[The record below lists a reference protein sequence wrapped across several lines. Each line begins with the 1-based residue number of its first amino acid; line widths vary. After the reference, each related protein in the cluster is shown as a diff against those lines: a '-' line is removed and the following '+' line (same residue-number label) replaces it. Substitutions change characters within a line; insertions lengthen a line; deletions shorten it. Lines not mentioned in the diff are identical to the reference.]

1 VSDRTVR
8 TISQRLSLRKP
19 QSESLEILADVV
31 GKIELSKGG
40 DPAAA
45 LATIRESFPT
55 VEDFERE
62 FPSLCFALA
71 TGVGKTR
78 LMGAFISYL
87 YLTGKSR
94 HFFVLAPN
102 KTIYE
107 KLIADFSP
115 ESPKYVFKGIA
126 EFAANPPLIV
136 TGDNYESGVG
146 VRFEGGRSSDLFG
159 SDVHINIFNVDKINK
174 EESPRGKPR
183 MKRLQETIGESYY
196 AYLSRLDDLVLLM
209 DEAHRY
215 RASAGAT
222 AIDGLKPI
230 IGLELTATP
239 KTVGASS
246 AAFRNVIY
254 NYTLGQAMEDGLVKE
269 PAVATRKDF
278 DPNSVG
284 EQELER
290 IKLEDAVHH
299 HDHVAVE
306 LDRYHRTTGAR
317 KVTPFILI
325 VAKDTNDAR
334 RLREIVESEDFFK
347 GRFKGKVA
355 EVHSALRGDES
366 EDAMQRLVALETD
379 GRTEIVIHVNKL
391 KEGWD
396 VTNLYTIVP
405 LRASASE
412 ILTEQTLGRGLRLPF
427 GKRVSKGGDDEFA
440 AVDRLT
446 VIAHERFDDIIAKA
460 REPGS
465 IVMKTVEIGEGGDIS
480 LSGATLVTAPS
491 IAEMI
496 VTGAQ
501 PDIPGFSE
509 QTAPAFVFGSAEE
522 GKAAQVTLE
531 VIKRYERKLGSAQA
545 LRDKDVQ
552 KRIAAE
558 VRELVRPAQGTLE
571 GVVQEPRIDEIVE
584 TVAETV
590 ADRTISIPQ
599 IVVLPKKQVT
609 FTFADFD
616 LANLEAINMRPIED
630 GIIIEDLRTQAR
642 VYLARAF
649 DDPREARREDYLVR
663 YLIERNEID
672 YDAHANLLYKL
683 AGQVVARVQSYLT
696 DDAETEN
703 VLLRHGRQLADFIF
717 AQMMNHYHETP
728 LSEDDYEVTV
738 TRGFTLL
745 QAQPM
750 NVPQGQRVRDF
761 RQAIAPLSETRKHVF
776 GGFKKC
782 CYPLQKFDTDPER
795 RLAVIIDGDAG
806 AEKWLKPGRSQF
818 RIDYRSGEAYE
829 PDFVVETKTRM
840 LICEVKARNELEDPT
855 VMAKAAAA
863 TKWCKTATTHA
874 SAGAA
879 KPWTYLLIP
888 DDQITGAST
897 LDGLAAKFATSQQY
911 EDAG

>member
-1 VSDRTVR
+1 MSDRIAR
-8 TISQRLSLRKP
+8 TISHRLSLRKP
-19 QSESLEILADVV
+19 QAESLEIFADALARID
-31 GKIELSKGG
+31 LSKDA

-45 LATIRESFPT
+45 LAAIRDAYPN

-107 KLIADFSP
+107 KLISDFSP

-174 EESPRGKPR
+174 EESSRGKPR

-215 RASAGAT
+215 RASAGAN

-230 IGLELTATP
+230 LGLEVTATP
-239 KTVGASS
+239 KAVGSRS
-246 AAFRNVIY
+246 VPFRNVIY
-254 NYTLGQAMEDGLVKE
+254 NYTLGQAMADGLVKE

-278 DPNSVG
+278 DPRSVG
-284 EQELER
+284 EQELEQ

-306 LDRYHRTTGAR
+306 LDRFHRTTGAP
-317 KVTPFILI
+317 KVVPFILV
-325 VAKDTNDAR
+325 VAADTTEAR
-334 RLREIVESEDFFK
+334 RLREFIESEKFFK

-355 EVHSALRGDES
+355 EVHSNLRGEES
-366 EDAMQRLVALETD
+366 EDAMQRLVALEKD

-427 GKRVSKGGDDEFA
+427 GRRVSNGADDDFA

-446 VIAHERFDDIIAKA
+446 VIAHERFDDIIARA

-480 LSGATLVTAPS
+480 ATGATLVTAPS

-501 PDIPGFSE
+501 PEIPGFSE
-509 QTAPAFVFGSAEE
+509 QPRPAFAFKSPEE

-531 VIKRYERKLGSAQA
+531 VIKKYERKLGSAEA
-545 LRDKDVQ
+545 LRDKTVQ
-552 KRIAAE
+552 KEIADE
-558 VRELVRPAQGTLE
+558 VRDLVRPIQGTLA
-571 GVVQEPRIDEIVE
+571 GVVEEPRIDQIVE
-584 TVAETV
+584 TVAVTV

-616 LANLEAINMRPIED
+616 LADLESINMRPIED
-630 GIIIEDLRTQAR
+630 GLIIEDLRTRAR
-642 VYLARAF
+642 IYLARAI
-649 DDPREARREDYLVR
+649 DDPREARPEDYLVR
-663 YLIERNEID
+663 FLIERNEID
-672 YDAHANLLYKL
+672 YDAHAALLYKL
-683 AGQVVARVQSYLT
+683 AGQVVARVKSYLA
-696 DDAETEN
+696 DNAEVEN

-717 AQMMNHYHETP
+717 AQMMNHYRETP
-728 LSEDDYEVTV
+728 LDEDDYEVTI
-738 TRGFTLL
+738 TRGFMLL

-750 NVPQGQRVRDF
+750 NVAQGQKVRDF
-761 RQAIAPLSETRKHVF
+761 RQAVAPLSETRKHIF

-795 RLAVIIDGDAG
+795 RLAVIIDGYANV
-806 AEKWLKPGRSQF
+806 EKWLKPGRNQF

-829 PDFVVETKTRM
+829 PDFVVETTTRM
-840 LICEVKARNELEDPT
+840 LICEVKAKNELQDPI
-855 VMAKAAAA
+855 VKAKAAAA
-863 TKWCKTATTHA
+863 TKWCTTATQHA
-874 SAGAA
+874 GGA
-879 KPWTYLLIP
+879 KPWVYLLIP
-888 DDQITGAST
+888 DEQIVGSAT
-897 LDGLAAKFATSQQY
+897 LDGLTATFATS
-911 EDAG
+911 

>member
-1 VSDRTVR
+1 MIDRTVR
-8 TISQRLSLRKP
+8 TVSHRLSLRKP
-19 QSESLEILADVV
+19 QSDSLEILADVLARV
-31 GKIELSKGG
+31 ELSKGS
-40 DPAAA
+40 DAAAA
-45 LATIRESFPT
+45 LDAIRDIYPS
-55 VEDFERE
+55 VDAFERE

-78 LMGAFISYL
+78 LMGAFIAYL
-87 YLTGKSR
+87 HLTGKSR

-107 KLIADFSP
+107 KLITDFSP
-115 ESPKYVFKGIA
+115 ESQKYVFKGIA

-136 TGDNYESGVG
+136 TGDNYERGLG
-146 VRFEGGRSSDLFG
+146 VRFDGGRSTDLFG

-215 RASAGAT
+215 RASAGAN

-230 IGLELTATP
+230 LGLELTATP
-239 KTVGASS
+239 KTVGARSV
-246 AAFRNVIY
+246 AFHNVIY
-254 NYTLGQAMEDGLVKE
+254 DYTLGQAMADGFVKE

-278 DPNSVG
+278 DPRSVG
-284 EQELER
+284 EQELEQ

-299 HDHVAVE
+299 HDHVSVE
-306 LDRYHRTTGAR
+306 LDRYHRTTGAP
-317 KVTPFILI
+317 KIMPFILV
-325 VAKDTNDAR
+325 VAADTGEAK
-334 RLREIVESEDFFK
+334 RLREFMESEKFFK

-355 EVHSALRGDES
+355 EVHSALRGEES

-379 GRTEIVIHVNKL
+379 GRTEIVVHVNKL

-446 VIAHERFDDIIAKA
+446 VIAHERFDDIITKA

-480 LSGATLVTAPS
+480 LSGAILVTTPS
-491 IAEMI
+491 TAEMI

-501 PDIPGFSE
+501 PEIPGFAE
-509 QTAPAFVFGSAEE
+509 ERAAFAFRSPEE
-522 GKAAQVTLE
+522 GKAAEVTLD
-531 VIKRYERKLGSAQA
+531 VIKRYERKLGSAEA

-552 KRIAAE
+552 KQIADE

-571 GVVQEPRIDEIVE
+571 GVVEAPRIDQIVE

-599 IVVLPKKQVT
+599 IVVLPKKHVT
-609 FTFADFD
+609 FTFEDFD
-616 LANLEAINMRPIED
+616 LASLDTINMRPIED
-630 GIIIEDLRTQAR
+630 GIIVEDLRTQAR
-642 VYLARAF
+642 VYLARTL
-649 DDPREARREDYLVR
+649 DDPREARPEDYLVR

-672 YDAHANLLYKL
+672 YDAHAALLYKL
-683 AGQVVARVQSYLT
+683 AGQVIARVRSYLA
-696 DDAETEN
+696 DEAEVEN

-717 AQMMNHYHETP
+717 AQMMAHYRETP
-728 LSEDDYEVTV
+728 MDEDDYEVTV
-738 TRGFTLL
+738 TRGFMLL
-745 QAQPM
+745 QAQLM
-750 NVPQGQRVRDF
+750 NVPHGQRVRDF
-761 RQAIAPLSETRKHVF
+761 KQAVAPLSETRKHVF

-782 CYPLQKFDTDPER
+782 CYPLQKFDADPER
-795 RLAVIIDGDAG
+795 RLAVTIDGDAG
-806 AEKWLKPGRSQF
+806 VEKWLKPGRNQF

-829 PDFVVETKTRM
+829 PDFVVETATRM
-840 LICEVKARNELEDPT
+840 LILEVKARNELDDAT
-855 VMAKAAAA
+855 VKAKAAAA
-863 TKWCKTATTHA
+863 TKWCRTATAFAQGGT
-874 SAGAA
+874 G
-879 KPWTYLLIP
+879 KPWVYALIP
-888 DDQITGAST
+888 DDQSIGSAT
-897 LDGLAAKFATSQQY
+897 LDGLVAKFA
-911 EDAG
+911 AA

>member
-1 VSDRTVR
+1 MSDRIVR
-8 TISQRLSLRKP
+8 TITQRLSLRKP
-19 QSESLEILADVV
+19 QSEALEILADVV
-31 GKIELSKGG
+31 ERIDLSKEGG
-40 DPAAA
+40 PEAIFTAV
-45 LATIRESFPT
+45 REAYPS
-55 VEDFERE
+55 VETFERE

-102 KTIYE
+102 KIIYE
-107 KLIADFSP
+107 KLISDFSP
-115 ESPKYVFKGIA
+115 ENPKYVFKGIT
-126 EFAANPPLIV
+126 EFASTPPLIV
-136 TGDNYESGVG
+136 TGDNYESGIG
-146 VRFEGGRSSDLFG
+146 VRFESGASADFFA
-159 SDVHINIFNVDKINK
+159 DVHINIFNVDKINK

-183 MKRLQETIGESYY
+183 MKRLQEAVGESYY

-230 IGLELTATP
+230 LGLELTATP
-239 KTVGASS
+239 KTVGARS
-246 AAFRNVIY
+246 APFRNVIY
-254 NYTLGQAMEDGLVKE
+254 NYTLSQAMSEGFVKE

-278 DPNSVG
+278 DPKSVG
-284 EQELER
+284 ERELEL

-325 VAKDTNDAR
+325 VAADTTEAK
-334 RLREIVESEDFFK
+334 RLRELVESEKFFKARFK
-347 GRFKGKVA
+347 GRVA
-355 EVHSALRGDES
+355 EVHSNLKGEES
-366 EDAMQRLVALETD
+366 EEAMQRLVALERD
-379 GRTEIVIHVNKL
+379 GATEIVIHVNKL

-405 LRASASE
+405 LRASASD

-427 GKRVSKGGDDEFA
+427 GRRVSKGGDGDFS

-465 IVMKTVEIGEGGDIS
+465 IVMKAIEIGDGSDIPAA
-480 LSGATLVTAPS
+480 GTILVSAPS

-496 VTGAQ
+496 VTGAR
-501 PDIPGFSE
+501 PEIPGFSD
-509 QTAPAFVFGSAEE
+509 TARSEFAFNSPAE
-522 GKAAQVTLE
+522 GKAAEVTLE
-531 VIKRYERKLGSAQA
+531 VIKRYERKLGSAEA
-545 LRDKDVQ
+545 LREAEVQ
-552 KRIAAE
+552 QKIADE
-558 VRELVRPAQGTLE
+558 VRELIRPVQGTLE
-571 GVVQEPRIDEIVE
+571 GVVLEPRIDQIVQ
-584 TVAETV
+584 TVAVTV

-609 FTFADFD
+609 FTFEEFD
-616 LANLEAINMRPIED
+616 LENLTSVNMRPIED

-642 VYLARAF
+642 VYLARTL
-649 DDPREARREDYLVR
+649 DDPREPRLEDYLVR

-672 YDAHANLLYKL
+672 YDEHAALLYKL
-683 AGQVVARVQSYLT
+683 AGQMVARIRSYLS
-696 DDAETEN
+696 DASEIEN

-717 AQMMNHYHETP
+717 AQMMNHYRETP
-728 LSEDDYEVTV
+728 LSEDDYEVRV

-750 NVPQGQRVRDF
+750 SVPQNQRVRDF
-761 RQAIAPLSETRKHVF
+761 HQAVAPLSDTRKHVF

-782 CYPLQKFDTDPER
+782 CYPLQKFDADPER
-795 RLAVIIDGDAG
+795 RLAGTIDGDANT
-806 AEKWLKPGRSQF
+806 EKWIKPGRNQF

-829 PDFVVETKTRM
+829 PDFVVETKTKM
-840 LICEVKARNELEDPT
+840 LVCEVKARNELEDA
-855 VMAKAAAA
+855 VVRAKSAAA
-863 TKWCKTATTHA
+863 TAWCKTATAHA
-874 SAGAA
+874 GGT
-879 KPWTYLLIP
+879 KPWQYLLIP
-888 DDQITGAST
+888 DDQLTGNTT
-897 LDGLAAKFATSQQY
+897 LDGLVGKFATS
-911 EDAG
+911 

>member
-1 VSDRTVR
+1 MIDRNVR
-8 TISQRLSLRKP
+8 TINQRLSLRKP
-19 QSESLEILADVV
+19 QSDSLEILADVLGWV
-31 GKIELSKGG
+31 NLSKGS
-40 DPAAA
+40 DPEVA
-45 LATIRESFPT
+45 LAKIREAYPT
-55 VEDFERE
+55 VEAFEHD

-87 YLTGKSR
+87 HQIGKSR

-107 KLIADFSP
+107 KLISDFSP

-126 EFAANPPLIV
+126 EFASNPPLII

-146 VRFEGGRSSDLFG
+146 VRLESGRSSDLFG

-215 RASAGAT
+215 RASAGAN

-230 IGLELTATP
+230 LGLELTATP
-239 KTVGASS
+239 KTVGARPVP
-246 AAFRNVIY
+246 FRNVIY
-254 NYTLGQAMEDGLVKE
+254 NYSLGQAMADGFVKE

-278 DPNSVG
+278 DPRSVG
-284 EQELER
+284 EQELEQ

-299 HDHVAVE
+299 HDHVAIE
-306 LDRYHRTTGAR
+306 LDRYHRTTGAP
-317 KVTPFILI
+317 KVMPFILI
-325 VAKDTNDAR
+325 VAADTTEAK
-334 RLREIVESEDFFK
+334 RLREFVESERFFK

-355 EVHSALRGDES
+355 EIHSNLRGEES
-366 EDAMQRLVALETD
+366 EEAMQRLVALEKD
-379 GRTEIVIHVNKL
+379 GSTEIVIHVNKL

-427 GKRVSKGGDDEFA
+427 GRRVSKGGDDEFA

-465 IVMKTVEIGEGGDIS
+465 IVMQTIEIGEGTDIS
-480 LSGATLVTAPS
+480 ITGTTLVTAPS

-501 PDIPGFSE
+501 PEITGFSAE
-509 QTAPAFVFGSAEE
+509 PQSAFAFKSAEE
-522 GKAAQVTLE
+522 GKAAEVTLA
-531 VIKRYERKLGSAQA
+531 VIKRYERKLGSAEA
-545 LRDKDVQ
+545 LREKTVQ
-552 KRIAAE
+552 EQIAKE
-558 VRELVRPAQGTLE
+558 VRDLVQPIQGTLV
-571 GVVQEPRIDEIVE
+571 GVVEQPRIEEIVE
-584 TVAETV
+584 TVAVTV

-609 FTFADFD
+609 FTFEDFG
-616 LANLEAINMRPIED
+616 LANLETVNMRPIED

-649 DDPREARREDYLVR
+649 DEPRETRPEDYLIR

-672 YDAHANLLYKL
+672 YDAHATLLYKL
-683 AGQVVARVQSYLT
+683 AGQMVARIKSYLT
-696 DDAETEN
+696 DEAEVEN

-717 AQMMNHYHETP
+717 AQMMTHYRETP
-728 LSEDDYEVTV
+728 LGEDDYEVTIS
-738 TRGFTLL
+738 RGFMLL

-750 NVPQGQRVRDF
+750 TVPQGDRVRDF
-761 RQAIAPLSETRKHVF
+761 KKAIAPLSDTRKHVF

-782 CYPLQKFDTDPER
+782 CYPLQKFATDPER
-795 RLAVIIDGDAG
+795 RFAVTIDGDPNV
-806 AEKWLKPGRSQF
+806 EKWIKPGPNQF
-818 RIDYRSGEAYE
+818 RIDYRSGESYE
-829 PDFVVETKTRM
+829 PDFVVETKTKM
-840 LICEVKARNELEDPT
+840 LISEVKARNELDDPE

-863 TKWCKTATTHA
+863 TTWCKNATQN
-874 SAGAA
+874 AGGA
-879 KPWTYLLIP
+879 KPWTYLLVP
-888 DDQITGAST
+888 DDQITGSAT
-897 LDGLAAKFATSQQY
+897 LDGLAAKFATS
-911 EDAG
+911 

>member
-1 VSDRTVR
+1 VTDRIVR

-19 QSESLEILADVV
+19 QADSLEILADVLGRV
-31 GKIELSKGG
+31 ELYKGG
-40 DPAAA
+40 DAGAA
-45 LATIRESFPT
+45 LEAIHDAYSS
-55 VEDFERE
+55 VEAFERD

-78 LMGAFISYL
+78 LMGAFIANL

-136 TGDNYESGVG
+136 TGDNYESGLG

-230 IGLELTATP
+230 LGLELTATP
-239 KTVGASS
+239 KTVGARSVP
-246 AAFRNVIY
+246 FRNVIY
-254 NYTLGQAMEDGLVKE
+254 NYTLGQAMADGFVKE

-278 DPNSVG
+278 DPRSVG
-284 EQELER
+284 EQELEQ
-290 IKLEDAVHH
+290 IKLEDAVHY

-306 LDRYHRTTGAR
+306 LDRYHRTTGAP
-317 KVTPFILI
+317 KVMPFILV
-325 VAKDTNDAR
+325 VATDTTEAK
-334 RLREIVESEDFFK
+334 RLREFIESEKFFK
-347 GRFKGKVA
+347 GRFKSKVA
-355 EVHSALRGDES
+355 EVHSALRGEEN

-465 IVMKTVEIGEGGDIS
+465 IVMKPLEIGEGGDIPAT
-480 LSGATLVTAPS
+480 GATLVTAPS

-501 PDIPGFSE
+501 PEIPGFAE
-509 QTAPAFVFGSAEE
+509 ERAAFVFRSPEE
-522 GKAAQVTLE
+522 GKAAEVTLD
-531 VIKRYERKLGSAQA
+531 VIKRYERKLGSAEA

-552 KRIAAE
+552 KQIAEE

-571 GVVQEPRIDEIVE
+571 GVVEAPRIDQIVE
-584 TVAETV
+584 TVAKTV

-599 IVVLPKKQVT
+599 IVVLPKKHVT
-609 FTFADFD
+609 FTFEDFD
-616 LANLEAINMRPIED
+616 LASLDTINIRPIED

-642 VYLARAF
+642 VYLARSL
-649 DDPREARREDYLVR
+649 DDPHEARAEDYLVR

-672 YDAHANLLYKL
+672 YDAHAALLYKL
-683 AGQVVARVQSYLT
+683 AGQVVARVRSYLA
-696 DDAETEN
+696 DEAEVEN

-717 AQMMNHYHETP
+717 AQMMAHYRETP
-728 LSEDDYEVTV
+728 MGEDDYEVTV
-738 TRGFTLL
+738 TRGFMLL
-745 QAQPM
+745 QAQAM
-750 NVPQGQRVRDF
+750 NVPHGQRVRSF
-761 RQAIAPLSETRKHVF
+761 KQAVAPLSETRKHVF

-782 CYPLQKFDTDPER
+782 CYPLQKFDVDPER
-795 RLAVIIDGDAG
+795 RLAVIIDDDTGV
-806 AEKWLKPGRSQF
+806 EKWLKPGRNQF
-818 RIDYRSGEAYE
+818 HIDYRSGEAYE
-829 PDFVVETKTRM
+829 PDFVVETAARM
-840 LICEVKARNELEDPT
+840 LILEVKARNELDDPT
-855 VMAKAAAA
+855 VKAKAAAA
-863 TKWCKTATTHA
+863 TKWCRTATA
-874 SAGAA
+874 FSQGGAG
-879 KPWTYLLIP
+879 KPGVYALIP
-888 DDQITGAST
+888 DDQIIGSAT
-897 LDGLAAKFATSQQY
+897 LDGLVAKFA
-911 EDAG
+911 AA

>member
-1 VSDRTVR
+1 MSDRTVR
-8 TISQRLSLRKP
+8 TICQRLSLRKP
-19 QSESLEILADVV
+19 QVDSLEILADVLSRV
-31 GKIELSKGG
+31 DLSKGG
-40 DPAAA
+40 DATAA
-45 LATIRESFPT
+45 LEAIRDLYPS
-55 VEDFERE
+55 VEAFERD

-78 LMGAFISYL
+78 LMGAFITYL

-136 TGDNYESGVG
+136 TGDNYESGLG

-215 RASAGAT
+215 RASAGAN

-230 IGLELTATP
+230 LGLELTATP
-239 KTVGASS
+239 KAVGARPVP
-246 AAFRNVIY
+246 FRNVIY
-254 NYTLGQAMEDGLVKE
+254 NYTLGQAMADGFVKE

-278 DPNSVG
+278 DPRSVG
-284 EQELER
+284 EQELEQ
-290 IKLEDAVHH
+290 IKLEDAVHY

-306 LDRYHRTTGAR
+306 LDRYHRTTGAP
-317 KVTPFILI
+317 KVMPFILV
-325 VAKDTNDAR
+325 VAADTSEAK
-334 RLREIVESEDFFK
+334 RLREFIESEKFFK
-347 GRFKGKVA
+347 ARFKGKVA
-355 EVHSALRGDES
+355 EVHSNQRGEES
-366 EDAMQRLVALETD
+366 EEAMQRLVALETD

-427 GKRVSKGGDDEFA
+427 GRRVSKGGDDEFA

-446 VIAHERFDDIIAKA
+446 VIAHERFDDIIGKA

-465 IVMKTVEIGEGGDIS
+465 IVMKPLEIGEGGDIPAT
-480 LSGATLVTAPS
+480 GATLVTSPS

-501 PDIPGFSE
+501 PEISGFGE
-509 QTAPAFVFGSAEE
+509 AERPAFVFRSPEE
-522 GKAAQVTLE
+522 GKAAEVTLD
-531 VIKRYERKLGSAQA
+531 VIKRYERKLGSAEG

-552 KRIAAE
+552 KQIANE
-558 VRELVRPAQGTLE
+558 VRELVRPSQGTLE
-571 GVVQEPRIDEIVE
+571 GVIEAPRIDQIVE

-590 ADRTISIPQ
+590 ADRTISLPQ

-609 FTFADFD
+609 FTFEDFD
-616 LANLEAINMRPIED
+616 LGSLGTINMRPIED
-630 GIIIEDLRTQAR
+630 GIIVEDLRTQAR
-642 VYLARAF
+642 VYLARTL
-649 DDPREARREDYLVR
+649 DDPREARPEDYLVR

-672 YDAHANLLYKL
+672 YDAHAGLLYKL
-683 AGQVVARVQSYLT
+683 AGQVVARVRSYLA
-696 DDAETEN
+696 DEAEVEN

-717 AQMMNHYHETP
+717 VQMMAHYRETP
-728 LSEDDYEVTV
+728 MGEDDYEVTV

-750 NVPQGQRVRDF
+750 NVPHGQRVRDF
-761 RQAIAPLSETRKHVF
+761 RQAVAPLSETRKHVF
-776 GGFKKC
+776 GGFRKC
-782 CYPLQKFDTDPER
+782 CYPLQKFDADPER
-795 RLAVIIDGDAG
+795 RLAAIIDADAG
-806 AEKWLKPGRSQF
+806 VEKWLKPGRNQF

-829 PDFVVETKTRM
+829 PDFVVETAARM
-840 LICEVKARNELEDPT
+840 LILEVKARNELDDPT
-855 VMAKAAAA
+855 VKAKAAAA
-863 TKWCKTATTHA
+863 SKWCKTATAHA
-874 SAGAA
+874 SGGAG
-879 KPWTYLLIP
+879 KPWTYAVIP
-888 DDQITGAST
+888 DDQIIGSAT
-897 LDGLAAKFATSQQY
+897 LDGLLAKFAT
-911 EDAG
+911 A

>member
-1 VSDRTVR
+1 MSDRTVR
-8 TISQRLSLRKP
+8 AICQRLSLRKP
-19 QSESLEILADVV
+19 QVDSLEILADVLGRV
-31 GKIELSKGG
+31 ELFKGS
-40 DPAAA
+40 DATAA
-45 LATIRESFPT
+45 LEAIRDLYPS
-55 VEDFERE
+55 VEAFERD

-78 LMGAFISYL
+78 LMGAFITYL

-94 HFFVLAPN
+94 HYFVLAPN

-126 EFAANPPLIV
+126 EFAANTPLIV
-136 TGDNYESGVG
+136 TGDNYESGLG

-183 MKRLQETIGESYY
+183 IKRLQETIGESYY

-215 RASAGAT
+215 RASAGAN
-222 AIDGLKPI
+222 AIDGLNPI
-230 IGLELTATP
+230 LGLELTATP
-239 KTVGASS
+239 KAVGTRPVP
-246 AAFRNVIY
+246 FRNVIF
-254 NYTLGQAMEDGLVKE
+254 NYTLGQAMADGFVKE

-278 DPNSVG
+278 DPRSVG
-284 EQELER
+284 EQELEQ
-290 IKLEDAVHH
+290 IKLEDAVHY

-306 LDRYHRTTGAR
+306 LDRYHRTTGAP
-317 KVTPFILI
+317 KVTPFILV
-325 VAKDTNDAR
+325 VAADTTEAK
-334 RLREIVESEDFFK
+334 RLREFIESEKFFK
-347 GRFKGKVA
+347 ARFKGKVA
-355 EVHSALRGDES
+355 EVHSNQRGEES
-366 EDAMQRLVALETD
+366 EEATQRLVALETD

-427 GKRVSKGGDDEFA
+427 GRRVSKGGDDEFA

-446 VIAHERFDDIIAKA
+446 VIAHDRFDDIIGKA

-465 IVMKTVEIGEGGDIS
+465 IVMTPLEIGEGGDIPAT
-480 LSGATLVTAPS
+480 GAMLVTSPS

-501 PDIPGFSE
+501 PEISGFGE
-509 QTAPAFVFGSAEE
+509 AERPAFVFGSPEE
-522 GKAAQVTLE
+522 GKAAEVTLD
-531 VIKRYERKLGSAQA
+531 VIKRYERKLGSAEG

-552 KRIAAE
+552 KQIADE
-558 VRELVRPAQGTLE
+558 VRELVRPSQGALE
-571 GVVQEPRIDEIVE
+571 GVIEAPRIDQIVE

-590 ADRTISIPQ
+590 ADRTISLPQ

-609 FTFADFD
+609 FTFENFD
-616 LANLEAINMRPIED
+616 LGSLGTINMRPIED
-630 GIIIEDLRTQAR
+630 GIIVEDLRTQAR
-642 VYLARAF
+642 VYLARTL
-649 DDPREARREDYLVR
+649 DDPREARPEDYLVR

-672 YDAHANLLYKL
+672 YDAHASLLYKL
-683 AGQVVARVQSYLT
+683 AGQVVARVRSYLA
-696 DDAETEN
+696 DESEVEN
-703 VLLRHGRQLADFIF
+703 VLLRHGRQLADFVF
-717 AQMMNHYHETP
+717 AQMMAHYRETP
-728 LSEDDYEVTV
+728 MAEDDYEVTV
-738 TRGFTLL
+738 TRGFALL

-750 NVPQGQRVRDF
+750 NVPHGQRVRDF
-761 RQAIAPLSETRKHVF
+761 RQAVAPLSDTRKHVF
-776 GGFKKC
+776 GGFKRC
-782 CYPLQKFDTDPER
+782 CYPLQKFDADPER
-795 RLAVIIDGDAG
+795 RLAAIIDADAG
-806 AEKWLKPGRSQF
+806 VERWIKPGRNQF

-829 PDFVVETKTRM
+829 PDFVVETTARM
-840 LICEVKARNELEDPT
+840 LILEVKARNELDDPT

-863 TKWCKTATTHA
+863 GKWCKTATTHA
-874 SAGAA
+874 SGGAG
-879 KPWTYLLIP
+879 KPWTYAIIP
-888 DDQITGAST
+888 DDQIMGSAT
-897 LDGLAAKFATSQQY
+897 LEGLLAKFA
-911 EDAG
+911 AA

>member
-1 VSDRTVR
+1 MTDRTVR

-19 QSESLEILADVV
+19 QSDSLEILADVLSCV
-31 GKIELSKGG
+31 DLSKGY
-40 DPAAA
+40 DADAA
-45 LATIRESFPT
+45 LAAIRDTYPS
-55 VEDFERE
+55 VEAFEHD

-87 YLTGKSR
+87 YLAGKSR

-107 KLIADFSP
+107 KLITDFSP

-136 TGDNYESGVG
+136 TGDNYESGIG
-146 VRFEGGRSSDLFG
+146 VRFDGGRSSDLFG

-196 AYLSRLDDLVLLM
+196 AYLARLDDLVLLM
-209 DEAHRY
+209 DESHRY
-215 RASAGAT
+215 RASAGAN

-230 IGLELTATP
+230 LGLELTATP
-239 KTVGASS
+239 KTVGSRS
-246 AAFRNVIY
+246 VPFRNVIY
-254 NYTLGQAMEDGLVKE
+254 NYTLGQAMADGFVKE

-278 DPNSVG
+278 DPRSVG
-284 EQELER
+284 EQELEQ

-306 LDRYHRTTGAR
+306 LDRFHRTTGAP

-325 VAKDTNDAR
+325 VAADTAEAK
-334 RLREIVESEDFFK
+334 RLREFVESEKFFK

-355 EVHSALRGDES
+355 EVHSNLRGEES
-366 EDAMQRLVALETD
+366 EDAMQRLVALEKD

-427 GKRVSKGGDDEFA
+427 GRRVSRGGDDEFA

-446 VIAHERFDDIIAKA
+446 IIAHERFDDIIAKA

-465 IVMKTVEIGEGGDIS
+465 IVMRKLEIGEGGDIS
-480 LSGATLVTAPS
+480 ATGSTLVTAPS
-491 IAEMI
+491 VAEMI

-501 PDIPGFSE
+501 PDIPGFAE
-509 QTAPAFVFGSAEE
+509 AERPAFAFKSPEE
-522 GKAAQVTLE
+522 GKAAEVTLE
-531 VIKRYERKLGSAQA
+531 VIKRYERKLGSAEA
-545 LRDKDVQ
+545 LREKAVQ
-552 KRIAAE
+552 QQIANE
-558 VRELVRPAQGTLE
+558 VRDLVRPIQGTLE
-571 GVVQEPRIDEIVE
+571 GVVEQPRIDQIVE
-584 TVAETV
+584 TVAVTV

-609 FTFADFD
+609 FTFEDFD
-616 LANLEAINMRPIED
+616 LANLESVNMRPIED

-642 VYLARAF
+642 TYLARTL
-649 DDPREARREDYLVR
+649 DDPREARPEDYLVR

-672 YDAHANLLYKL
+672 YDEHAALLYKL
-683 AGQVVARVQSYLT
+683 AGQMVARIRSYLA
-696 DDAETEN
+696 DDTEVEN

-717 AQMMNHYHETP
+717 AQIMNHYRETP
-728 LSEDDYEVTV
+728 LGEDDYQVTV
-738 TRGFTLL
+738 TRGFMLL

-750 NVPQGQRVRDF
+750 NVPQGQRARDF
-761 RQAIAPLSETRKHVF
+761 KQAVAPLSETRKHVF
-776 GGFKKC
+776 SGFKKC

-795 RLAVIIDGDAG
+795 RLAVTIDGDAG
-806 AEKWLKPGRSQF
+806 VEKWLKPGRNQF

-829 PDFVVETKTRM
+829 PDFVVETTAKM
-840 LICEVKARNELEDPT
+840 VILEVKARNELDDPS
-855 VMAKAAAA
+855 VKAKAAAA
-863 TKWCKTATTHA
+863 TKWCRTATAHA
-874 SAGAA
+874 QGGTG
-879 KPWTYLLIP
+879 KPWTYVLIP
-888 DDQITGAST
+888 DDQIIGSAT
-897 LDGLAAKFATSQQY
+897 LEGLVAKFA
-911 EDAG
+911 AA

>member
-1 VSDRTVR
+1 MTDRHVR

-19 QSESLEILADVV
+19 QADSLEILADVL
-31 GKIELSKGG
+31 GRIDLSKES
-40 DPAAA
+40 DVIAA
-45 LATIRESFPT
+45 LESIRDTYPS
-55 VEDFERE
+55 VENFERE

-215 RASAGAT
+215 RASAGAN

-230 IGLELTATP
+230 LGLELTATP
-239 KTVGASS
+239 KTVGARSVP
-246 AAFRNVIY
+246 FRNVIY
-254 NYTLGQAMEDGLVKE
+254 DYTLGQAMADGFVKE

-278 DPNSVG
+278 DPRSVG
-284 EQELER
+284 EQELEQ

-306 LDRYHRTTGAR
+306 LDRYHRTTGAP
-317 KVTPFILI
+317 KVTPFILV
-325 VAKDTNDAR
+325 VAADTSEAK
-334 RLREIVESEDFFK
+334 RLRDFIESEKFFK

-355 EVHSALRGDES
+355 EVHSALRGEES

-446 VIAHERFDDIIAKA
+446 VIAHDRFDDIIAKA

-465 IVMKTVEIGEGGDIS
+465 IVMKTVEIGDGGDIS
-480 LSGATLVTAPS
+480 LTGATLVATPS
-491 IAEMI
+491 VAEMI

-501 PDIPGFSE
+501 PEIPGFVKE
-509 QTAPAFVFGSAEE
+509 EGTAFVFQSPEE
-522 GKAAQVTLE
+522 GKAAEVTLA
-531 VIKRYERKLGSAQA
+531 VIKRFERKLGSAAA
-545 LRDKDVQ
+545 LRDKEVQ
-552 KRIAAE
+552 KQIAEE

-571 GVVQEPRIDEIVE
+571 GVIEAPRIDQIVE

-609 FTFADFD
+609 FTFEDFD
-616 LANLEAINMRPIED
+616 LASLDTINIRPIED
-630 GIIIEDLRTQAR
+630 GLIIEDLRTQAR
-642 VYLARAF
+642 IYLARSV
-649 DDPREARREDYLVR
+649 DDPRETRLEDYLVR

-672 YDAHANLLYKL
+672 YDAHAALIYKL
-683 AGQVVARVQSYLT
+683 AGQVVARVRSYLS
-696 DDAETEN
+696 DESEVEN

-717 AQMMNHYHETP
+717 AQMMTHYRETP
-728 LSEDDYEVTV
+728 MGEDDYEVTV
-738 TRGFTLL
+738 TRGFMLL
-745 QAQPM
+745 QAQAM

-761 RQAIAPLSETRKHVF
+761 RQAVAPLSDTRKQVF
-776 GGFKKC
+776 GGFKRC
-782 CYPLQKFDTDPER
+782 CYPLQKFDADPER
-795 RLAVIIDGDAG
+795 RLAVIVDSDANVD
-806 AEKWLKPGRSQF
+806 KWLKPGRNQF

-829 PDFVVETKTRM
+829 PDFVVETTSKM
-840 LICEVKARNELEDPT
+840 LILEVKARNELDDPI
-855 VMAKAAAA
+855 VKAKAAAA
-863 TKWCKTATTHA
+863 TKWCKTATAYA
-874 SAGAA
+874 SGQTG
-879 KPWTYLLIP
+879 KSWTYVLIP
-888 DDQITGAST
+888 DDQIIGSAT
-897 LDGLAAKFATSQQY
+897 LDGLTAKFA
-911 EDAG
+911 AM

>member
-1 VSDRTVR
+1 MTDRTVR

-19 QSESLEILADVV
+19 QSDSLEILADVLSRA
-31 GKIELSKGG
+31 ELSKGYN
-40 DPAAA
+40 AETA
-45 LATIRESFPT
+45 LAAIHDTYPSVDAFEH
-55 VEDFERE
+55 DFV
-62 FPSLCFALA
+62 SLCFALA

-87 YLTGKSR
+87 YLSGKSR

-107 KLIADFSP
+107 KLITDFSP

-136 TGDNYESGVG
+136 TGDNYESGIG
-146 VRFEGGRSSDLFG
+146 VRFDGGRSSDLFG

-174 EESPRGKPR
+174 EESPRGKQR

-196 AYLSRLDDLVLLM
+196 AYLARLDDLVLLM
-209 DEAHRY
+209 DESHRY
-215 RASAGAT
+215 RASAGAN

-230 IGLELTATP
+230 LGLELTATP
-239 KTVGASS
+239 KTVGSRPAP
-246 AAFRNVIY
+246 FRNVIY
-254 NYTLGQAMEDGLVKE
+254 NYTLGQAMADGFVKE

-278 DPNSVG
+278 DPRSVG
-284 EQELER
+284 EQELEQ

-306 LDRYHRTTGAR
+306 LDRFHRTTRAP

-325 VAKDTNDAR
+325 VAADTTEAK
-334 RLREIVESEDFFK
+334 RLREFVESEKFFK

-355 EVHSALRGDES
+355 EVHSNLRGEES
-366 EDAMQRLVALETD
+366 EDAMQRLVALEKD

-427 GKRVSKGGDDEFA
+427 GRRVSKGGDDEFT

-446 VIAHERFDDIIAKA
+446 IIAHERFDDIVAKA

-465 IVMKTVEIGEGGDIS
+465 IVMRTLEIGDGGDIS
-480 LSGATLVTAPS
+480 ATGSTLVTAPS
-491 IAEMI
+491 VAEMI
-496 VTGAQ
+496 VTGAK
-501 PDIPGFSE
+501 PDIPGFAETERHAFAFKSPE
-509 QTAPAFVFGSAEE
+509 KGRTAE
-522 GKAAQVTLE
+522 VTLE
-531 VIKRYERKLGSAQA
+531 VIKRYERKLGSAEA
-545 LRDKDVQ
+545 LREKIVQ
-552 KRIAAE
+552 QQIADE
-558 VRELVRPAQGTLE
+558 VRDLVRPIQGTLE
-571 GVVQEPRIDEIVE
+571 GVVEQPRIDQIVE
-584 TVAETV
+584 TVAVTV

-609 FTFADFD
+609 FTFEDFD
-616 LANLEAINMRPIED
+616 LTNLESVNMRPIED

-642 VYLARAF
+642 TYLARTF
-649 DDPREARREDYLVR
+649 DDPREVRPEDYLVR

-672 YDAHANLLYKL
+672 YDEHAALLYKL
-683 AGQVVARVQSYLT
+683 AGQMVARIGSYLA
-696 DDAETEN
+696 DEAELEN

-717 AQMMNHYHETP
+717 AQMMNHYRET
-728 LSEDDYEVTV
+728 LLGEDDYEVTV
-738 TRGFTLL
+738 TRGFMLL

-761 RQAIAPLSETRKHVF
+761 KHAVAPLSETRKHLF

-795 RLAVIIDGDAG
+795 RLAVTIDGDSNVD
-806 AEKWLKPGRSQF
+806 KWLKPGRNQF
-818 RIDYRSGEAYE
+818 RIDYRSGESYE

-840 LICEVKARNELEDPT
+840 LICEVKARNELDDAD
-855 VMAKAAAA
+855 VNAKAAAA
-863 TKWCKTATTHA
+863 TKWCTTATQHA
-874 SAGAA
+874 GGT
-879 KPWTYLLIP
+879 KPWIYLLIP
-888 DDQITGAST
+888 DDQITGSAT
-897 LDGLAAKFATSQQY
+897 LDGLSAKFATS
-911 EDAG
+911 

>member
-1 VSDRTVR
+1 MTDRTVR

-19 QSESLEILADVV
+19 QVDSLEILADVASRIALEKV
-31 GKIELSKGG
+31 GN
-40 DPAAA
+40 PAAA
-45 LATIRESFPT
+45 LAAISDLYPSVR
-55 VEDFERE
+55 DFEHE

-102 KTIYE
+102 RTIYE

-115 ESPKYVFKGIA
+115 DSPKYVFKGIA

-146 VRFEGGRSSDLFG
+146 VRYDTGRSTDIFG
-159 SDVHINIFNVDKINK
+159 SDVHINIFNVDKINR
-174 EESPRGKPR
+174 EESPRGKPK

-196 AYLSRLDDLVLLM
+196 QYLSKLDDLVLLM

-215 RASAGAT
+215 RASAGAA

-230 IGLELTATP
+230 LGLELTATP
-239 KTVGASS
+239 KTVGARSQP
-246 AAFRNVIY
+246 FKNVIY
-254 NYTLGQAMEDGLVKE
+254 SYTLGEAMADGFVKE

-278 DPNSVG
+278 DPKSVG
-284 EQELER
+284 DKELER

-306 LDRYHRTTGAR
+306 LDRYHRTTGAP
-317 KVTPFILI
+317 KVHPFILV
-325 VAKDTNDAR
+325 VAADTTEAK
-334 RLREIVESEDFFK
+334 RLRDFIESEDFFK
-347 GRFKGKVA
+347 GRFKDKVA
-355 EVHSALRGDES
+355 EVHSALRGEES
-366 EDAMQRLVALETD
+366 EDATARLVALEKDDRTD
-379 GRTEIVIHVNKL
+379 IVIHVNKL

-427 GKRVSKGGDDEFA
+427 GKRVAKGGNDEFA

-480 LSGATLVTAPS
+480 VTGATLVIAPS
-491 IAEMI
+491 VVEMI
-496 VTGAQ
+496 VTGVQ
-501 PDIPGFSE
+501 PEIPGFAE
-509 QTAPAFVFGSAEE
+509 EERDAFVFNSPTEA
-522 GKAAQVTLE
+522 KAAEVTLE
-531 VIKRYERKLGSAQA
+531 VIKRYERKLGSAEA
-545 LRDKDVQ
+545 LRGAEVQ
-552 KRIAAE
+552 RQIADE
-558 VRELVRPAQGTLE
+558 VRELVRPVQGTLE
-571 GVVQEPRIDEIVE
+571 GIIEAPRIDQIVQ
-584 TVAETV
+584 TVAVTV

-609 FTFADFD
+609 FTFEDFD
-616 LANLEAINMRPIED
+616 LDNLASVNLHPIED

-642 VYLARAF
+642 VYLARAI
-649 DDPREARREDYLVR
+649 DDPREGRAEDYLLR
-663 YLIERNEID
+663 YLIERDEID
-672 YDAHANLLYKL
+672 YDAHAGLLYKL
-683 AGQVVARVQSYLT
+683 AGQVVARLKSYLAN
-696 DDAETEN
+696 DAEVEN
-703 VLLRHGRQLADFIF
+703 VLLRHGRHLADFVF
-717 AQMMNHYHETP
+717 AQMMNHYRETP
-728 LSEDDYEVTV
+728 LGEDDYEVTV
-738 TRGFTLL
+738 TRGFMLL

-750 NVPQGQRVRDF
+750 NVPVGQRVRDYK
-761 RQAIAPLSETRKHVF
+761 QAVAPLSDTRKHVF
-776 GGFKKC
+776 GGFSKC
-782 CYPLQKFDTDPER
+782 CYTLQKFDTDPER
-795 RLAVIIDGDAG
+795 RLAVVVEADPST
-806 AEKWLKPGRSQF
+806 EKWIKPGRNQF

-840 LICEVKARNELEDPT
+840 LICEVKAQNELEDAT
-855 VMAKAAAA
+855 VKAKAAAA
-863 TKWCKTATTHA
+863 TRWCKTATEHA
-874 SAGAA
+874 QGGGT
-879 KPWTYLLIP
+879 KPWVYLLIP
-888 DDQITGAST
+888 DDQIRANST
-897 LDGLAAKFATSQQY
+897 LDGLLAKYATS
-911 EDAG
+911 